1 MVLIGG
7 LQSMTIDA
15 VCAIIVLCLTT
26 KSVSIPI
33 PSHHSADDLRPNRNC
48 MFPDGWWRRRR
59 KTADTTLDRGVIE
72 AAGTAVGPVRPKVT
86 QDIDI
91 FVLEC
96 VVVSVLPFQIT
107 FLTSCDGFSSVLQSP
122 PMWSSIIFALKTTY
136 TSQHSKGGSG
146 KGRR

>member
-107 FLTSCDGFSSVLQSP
+107 FLTLRWVQFS
-122 PMWSSIIFALKTTY
+122 T
-136 TSQHSKGGSG
+136 
-146 KGRR
+146 

>member
-59 KTADTTLDRGVIE
+59 KTADTTLDSG
-72 AAGTAVGPVRPKVT
+72 
-86 QDIDI
+86 
-91 FVLEC
+91 
-96 VVVSVLPFQIT
+96 
-107 FLTSCDGFSSVLQSP
+107 CD
-122 PMWSSIIFALKTTY
+122 
-136 TSQHSKGGSG
+136 
-146 KGRR
+146 

>member
-1 MVLIGG
+1 MICVQTAIACFRMAGG
-7 LQSMTIDA
+7 EDVGKPQILHWT
-15 VCAIIVLCLTT
+15 
-26 KSVSIPI
+26 
-33 PSHHSADDLRPNRNC
+33 
-48 MFPDGWWRRRR
+48 
-59 KTADTTLDRGVIE
+59 RGVIE

-136 TSQHSKGGSG
+136 QHSKGGSG
-146 KGRR
+146 KGGDE